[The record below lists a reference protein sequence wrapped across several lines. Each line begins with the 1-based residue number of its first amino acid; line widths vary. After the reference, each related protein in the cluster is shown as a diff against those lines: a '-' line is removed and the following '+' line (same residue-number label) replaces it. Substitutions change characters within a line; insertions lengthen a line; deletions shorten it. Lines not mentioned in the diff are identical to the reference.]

1 MNKTNNVAILIL
13 TGIAALTIAVGIG
26 RFSYTPILPY
36 MISELNL
43 TTTEAGLIASSN
55 YLGYLLG
62 SLIPIFPQF
71 PKNIRSIFIYS
82 IFISIISLFA
92 MGLTNTFEVFIL
104 IRFIH
109 GIFSAFVLI
118 LGTSLIVSHVQ
129 KKGKIF
135 LGTAHFSGVG
145 LGMALSAIV
154 VSYLGFLNFTW
165 DELWFSI
172 GILAIML
179 SFQIIKFTP
188 IQKAEVKYNLKS
200 KNKTSLGFS
209 LITISYGLYGFGYVA
224 FGTFISTMSRLTP
237 GLEKTEPYVWFV
249 VGVTGIPSV
258 FFWNWFG
265 SKIGNDIGLFLANL
279 ILGLGVLFSVLI
291 NNEFGI
297 FISCILFGLSFV
309 PITSMCLLEGQ
320 ERFSGSFIVST
331 AILTFS
337 FSIGQ
342 MIGPYFGGV
351 IIDLFNSYSIALTI
365 SSISLFI
372 ASILMINPTRFL
384 NRNFRDI
391 L

>member
-82 IFISIISLFA
+82 IFISITSLFA

-165 DELWFSI
+165 DKLWFSI

-320 ERFSGSFIVST
+320 KRFSGSFIVST

-342 MIGPYFGGV
+342 MIGPYLSGLLTDYYGSFFFSMIISGIVLIFG
-351 IIDLFNSYSIALTI
+351 
-365 SSISLFI
+365 SL
-372 ASILMINPTRFL
+372 LMINPKRFL
-384 NRNFRDI
+384 NI
-391 L
+391 

>member
-82 IFISIISLFA
+82 IFISITSLFA
-92 MGLTNTFEVFIL
+92 MGLTNTFEAFIL

-109 GIFSAFVLI
+109 GVFSAFVLI

-320 ERFSGSFIVST
+320 KRFSGSFIVST

-342 MIGPYFGGV
+342 MIGPYLSGLLTDYFGSFFFSM
-351 IIDLFNSYSIALTI
+351 IISGIVLIFG
-365 SSISLFI
+365 SL
-372 ASILMINPTRFL
+372 LMINPNRFL
-384 NRNFRDI
+384 NI
-391 L
+391 

>member
-342 MIGPYFGGV
+342 MIGPYLSGLLTDYYNSFFFSMIISGIVLIFG
-351 IIDLFNSYSIALTI
+351 
-365 SSISLFI
+365 SL
-372 ASILMINPTRFL
+372 LMINPSRFL
-384 NRNFRDI
+384 NI
-391 L
+391 

>member
-297 FISCILFGLSFV
+297 FLSCILFGISFV

-320 ERFSGSFIVST
+320 KRFSGSFIVST

-342 MIGPYFGGV
+342 MIGPYLSGLLTDYYGSFFFSMIISGIVLIFG
-351 IIDLFNSYSIALTI
+351 
-365 SSISLFI
+365 SL
-372 ASILMINPTRFL
+372 LMINPSRFL
-384 NRNFRDI
+384 NI
-391 L
+391 

>member
-1 MNKTNNVAILIL
+1 MNKTNNVVILIL
-13 TGIAALTIAVGIG
+13 TGIVALTIAVGIG

-43 TTTEAGLIASSN
+43 STTEAGLIASAN

-71 PKNIRSIFIYS
+71 PKNIRSLFIYS
-82 IFISIISLFA
+82 IFITIISLFA
-92 MGLTNTFEVFIL
+92 MGLTNTFEIFII

-118 LGTSLIVSHVQ
+118 LGTSLIVSHIQ
-129 KKGKIF
+129 TKGKLF

-145 LGMALSAIV
+145 LGMSLSAIV
-154 VSYLGFLNFTW
+154 VSYLGFLNFKW
-165 DELWFSI
+165 NELWFCI
-172 GILAIML
+172 GVLALIL
-179 SFQIIKFTP
+179 SYQIIRFTP
-188 IQKAEVKYNLKS
+188 LQKEEVQYKLKS
-200 KNKTSLGFS
+200 KNQINLGFS
-209 LITISYGLYGFGYVA
+209 LIIISYGLYGFGYVA

-237 GLEKTEPYVWFV
+237 GIENTEPYVWFL
-249 VGVTGIPSV
+249 VGITGIPSV

-291 NNEFGI
+291 NNQFGI
-297 FISCILFGLSFV
+297 FLSCVLFGLSFI

-320 ERFSGSFIVST
+320 KRFSGSFIAST

-342 MIGPYFGGV
+342 MIGPYFTG
-351 IIDLFNSYSIALTI
+351 ILTDYYGSFFFSMLI
-365 SSISLFI
+365 SGIVLIFGSF
-372 ASILMINPTRFL
+372 LMINPKRYL
-384 NRNFRDI
+384 KI
-391 L
+391 

>member
-172 GILAIML
+172 GILAVML

-320 ERFSGSFIVST
+320 KRFSGSFIVST

-342 MIGPYFGGV
+342 MIGPYLSGLLTDYYNSFFFSMIISGIVLIFG
-351 IIDLFNSYSIALTI
+351 
-365 SSISLFI
+365 SL
-372 ASILMINPTRFL
+372 LMINPKRFL
-384 NRNFRDI
+384 NI
-391 L
+391 

>member
-179 SFQIIKFTP
+179 SFQIVKFTP

-320 ERFSGSFIVST
+320 KRFSGSFIVST

-342 MIGPYFGGV
+342 MIGPYLSGLLTDYYNSFFFSMIISGIVLIFG
-351 IIDLFNSYSIALTI
+351 
-365 SSISLFI
+365 SL
-372 ASILMINPTRFL
+372 LMINPKRFL
-384 NRNFRDI
+384 NI
-391 L
+391 

>member
-1 MNKTNNVAILIL
+1 MNKTNNVTILIL

-92 MGLTNTFEVFIL
+92 MGLTNTFEIFIL

-109 GIFSAFVLI
+109 GVFSAFVLI

-342 MIGPYFGGV
+342 MIGPYLSGLLTDYYNSFFFSMIISGIVLIFG
-351 IIDLFNSYSIALTI
+351 
-365 SSISLFI
+365 SL
-372 ASILMINPTRFL
+372 LMINPKRFL
-384 NRNFRDI
+384 NI
-391 L
+391 

>member
-172 GILAIML
+172 GILAIIL

-200 KNKTSLGFS
+200 KHKTSLGFS

-320 ERFSGSFIVST
+320 KRFSGSFIVST

-342 MIGPYFGGV
+342 MIGPYLSGLLTDYYNSFFFSMIISGIVLIFG
-351 IIDLFNSYSIALTI
+351 
-365 SSISLFI
+365 SL
-372 ASILMINPTRFL
+372 LMINPNRFL
-384 NRNFRDI
+384 NI
-391 L
+391 

>member
-209 LITISYGLYGFGYVA
+209 LITISSGLYGFGYVA

-320 ERFSGSFIVST
+320 KRFSGSFIVST

-342 MIGPYFGGV
+342 MIGPYLSGLLTDYYNSFFFSMIISGIVLIFG
-351 IIDLFNSYSIALTI
+351 
-365 SSISLFI
+365 SL
-372 ASILMINPTRFL
+372 LMINPKRFL
-384 NRNFRDI
+384 NI
-391 L
+391 

>member
-320 ERFSGSFIVST
+320 KRFSGSFIIST

-342 MIGPYFGGV
+342 MIGPYLSGLLTDYYGSFFFSMIISGIVLIFG
-351 IIDLFNSYSIALTI
+351 
-365 SSISLFI
+365 SL
-372 ASILMINPTRFL
+372 LMINPNRFL
-384 NRNFRDI
+384 NI
-391 L
+391 

>member
-36 MISELNL
+36 MISELKL
-43 TTTEAGLIASSN
+43 TTTDAGLIASSN

-172 GILAIML
+172 GILAIIL

-320 ERFSGSFIVST
+320 KRFSGSFIVST

-342 MIGPYFGGV
+342 MIGPYLSGLLTDYYGSFFFSMIISGIVLIFG
-351 IIDLFNSYSIALTI
+351 
-365 SSISLFI
+365 SL
-372 ASILMINPTRFL
+372 LMINPKRFL
-384 NRNFRDI
+384 NI
-391 L
+391 

>member
-172 GILAIML
+172 GILAMML

-320 ERFSGSFIVST
+320 KRFSGSFIVST

-342 MIGPYFGGV
+342 MIGPYLSGLLTDYYNSFFFSMIISGIVLIFG
-351 IIDLFNSYSIALTI
+351 
-365 SSISLFI
+365 SL
-372 ASILMINPTRFL
+372 LMINPKRFL
-384 NRNFRDI
+384 NI
-391 L
+391 

>member
-92 MGLTNTFEVFIL
+92 MGLTNTFEIFIL

-109 GIFSAFVLI
+109 GVFSAFVLI

-320 ERFSGSFIVST
+320 KRFSGSFIVST

-342 MIGPYFGGV
+342 MIGPYLSGLLTDYYNSFFFSMIISGIVLIFG
-351 IIDLFNSYSIALTI
+351 
-365 SSISLFI
+365 SL
-372 ASILMINPTRFL
+372 LMINPKRFL
-384 NRNFRDI
+384 NI
-391 L
+391 

>member
-1 MNKTNNVAILIL
+1 MNKTNNVTILIL

-342 MIGPYFGGV
+342 MIGPYLSGLLTDYYNSFFFSMIISGIVLIFG
-351 IIDLFNSYSIALTI
+351 
-365 SSISLFI
+365 SL
-372 ASILMINPTRFL
+372 LMINPKRFL
-384 NRNFRDI
+384 NI
-391 L
+391 

>member
-82 IFISIISLFA
+82 IFISIVSLFS

-165 DELWFSI
+165 DELPLDT
-172 GILAIML
+172 GNGVMTTLHG
-179 SFQIIKFTP
+179 
-188 IQKAEVKYNLKS
+188 AEIAHWHNEIYEEHGWDHIDYLEFKIEGNH
-200 KNKTSLGFS
+200 
-209 LITISYGLYGFGYVA
+209 ITIRNK
-224 FGTFISTMSRLTP
+224 SR
-237 GLEKTEPYVWFV
+237 
-249 VGVTGIPSV
+249 
-258 FFWNWFG
+258 
-265 SKIGNDIGLFLANL
+265 
-279 ILGLGVLFSVLI
+279 
-291 NNEFGI
+291 
-297 FISCILFGLSFV
+297 
-309 PITSMCLLEGQ
+309 EG
-320 ERFSGSFIVST
+320 R
-331 AILTFS
+331 
-337 FSIGQ
+337 
-342 MIGPYFGGV
+342 
-351 IIDLFNSYSIALTI
+351 
-365 SSISLFI
+365 
-372 ASILMINPTRFL
+372 
-384 NRNFRDI
+384 
-391 L
+391 

>member
-237 GLEKTEPYVWFV
+237 GLEKTESYVWFV

-320 ERFSGSFIVST
+320 KRFSGSFIVST

-342 MIGPYFGGV
+342 MIGPYLSGLLTDYYNSFFFSMIISGIVLIFG
-351 IIDLFNSYSIALTI
+351 
-365 SSISLFI
+365 SL
-372 ASILMINPTRFL
+372 LMINPKRFL
-384 NRNFRDI
+384 NI
-391 L
+391 

>member
-237 GLEKTEPYVWFV
+237 GLEKTEPYVWFL

-320 ERFSGSFIVST
+320 KRFSGSFIVST

-342 MIGPYFGGV
+342 MIGPYLSGLLTDYYNSFFFSMIISGIVLIFG
-351 IIDLFNSYSIALTI
+351 
-365 SSISLFI
+365 SL
-372 ASILMINPTRFL
+372 LMINPKRFL
-384 NRNFRDI
+384 NI
-391 L
+391 

>member
-36 MISELNL
+36 MISELKL
-43 TTTEAGLIASSN
+43 TTTDAGLIASSN

-109 GIFSAFVLI
+109 GVFSAFVLI

-154 VSYLGFLNFTW
+154 VSYLGFLNFKW

-172 GILAIML
+172 GILAIIL

-200 KNKTSLGFS
+200 KHKTSLGFS

-297 FISCILFGLSFV
+297 FLSCILFGLSFV

-320 ERFSGSFIVST
+320 KRFSGSFIVST

-342 MIGPYFGGV
+342 MIGPYLSGLLTDYYGSFFFSMIISGIVLIFG
-351 IIDLFNSYSIALTI
+351 
-365 SSISLFI
+365 SL
-372 ASILMINPTRFL
+372 LMINPKRFL
-384 NRNFRDI
+384 NI
-391 L
+391 

>member
-62 SLIPIFPQF
+62 SLIPIFPKF

-320 ERFSGSFIVST
+320 KRFSGSFIVST

-342 MIGPYFGGV
+342 MIGPYLSGLLTDYYNSFFFSMIISGIVLIFG
-351 IIDLFNSYSIALTI
+351 
-365 SSISLFI
+365 SL
-372 ASILMINPTRFL
+372 LMINPKRFL
-384 NRNFRDI
+384 NI
-391 L
+391 

>member
-1 MNKTNNVAILIL
+1 MNNTNNVAILIL

-320 ERFSGSFIVST
+320 KRFSGSFIVST

-342 MIGPYFGGV
+342 MIGPYLSGLLTDYYNSFFFSMIISGIVLIFG
-351 IIDLFNSYSIALTI
+351 
-365 SSISLFI
+365 SL
-372 ASILMINPTRFL
+372 LMINPNRFL
-384 NRNFRDI
+384 NI
-391 L
+391 

>member
-249 VGVTGIPSV
+249 VGVTGIASV

-342 MIGPYFGGV
+342 MIGPYLSGLLTDYYNSFFFSMIISGIVLIFG
-351 IIDLFNSYSIALTI
+351 
-365 SSISLFI
+365 SL
-372 ASILMINPTRFL
+372 LMINPKRFL
-384 NRNFRDI
+384 NI
-391 L
+391 

>member
-320 ERFSGSFIVST
+320 KRFSGSFIVST

-342 MIGPYFGGV
+342 MIGPYLSGLLTDYYGSFFFSMIISGIILIFG
-351 IIDLFNSYSIALTI
+351 
-365 SSISLFI
+365 SL
-372 ASILMINPTRFL
+372 LMINPNRFL
-384 NRNFRDI
+384 NI
-391 L
+391 

>member
-200 KNKTSLGFS
+200 KNKTNLGFS

-237 GLEKTEPYVWFV
+237 GLEKTEPFVWFV
-249 VGVTGIPSV
+249 VGITGIPSV

-320 ERFSGSFIVST
+320 KRFSGSFIVST

-342 MIGPYFGGV
+342 MIGPYLSGLLTDYYNSFFFSMIISGIVLIFG
-351 IIDLFNSYSIALTI
+351 
-365 SSISLFI
+365 SL
-372 ASILMINPTRFL
+372 LMINPKRFL
-384 NRNFRDI
+384 NI
-391 L
+391 

>member
-92 MGLTNTFEVFIL
+92 MGLTNTFEIFIL

-109 GIFSAFVLI
+109 GVFSAFVLI

-165 DELWFSI
+165 DKLWFSI

-200 KNKTSLGFS
+200 KNKTNLGFS

-297 FISCILFGLSFV
+297 FLSCILFGISFV

-320 ERFSGSFIVST
+320 KRFSGSFIVST

-342 MIGPYFGGV
+342 MIGPYLSGLLTDYYNSFFFSMIISGIVLIFG
-351 IIDLFNSYSIALTI
+351 
-365 SSISLFI
+365 SL
-372 ASILMINPTRFL
+372 LMINPNRFL
-384 NRNFRDI
+384 NI
-391 L
+391 

>member
-62 SLIPIFPQF
+62 SLIPIFPKF

-200 KNKTSLGFS
+200 KYKTSLGFS

-320 ERFSGSFIVST
+320 KRFSGSFIVST

-342 MIGPYFGGV
+342 MIGPYLSGLLTDYYNSFFFSMIISGIVLIFG
-351 IIDLFNSYSIALTI
+351 
-365 SSISLFI
+365 SL
-372 ASILMINPTRFL
+372 LMINPKRFL
-384 NRNFRDI
+384 NI
-391 L
+391 

>member
-1 MNKTNNVAILIL
+1 MNKTNNVTILIL

-36 MISELNL
+36 MISELKL
-43 TTTEAGLIASSN
+43 TTTDAGLIASSN

-62 SLIPIFPQF
+62 SLIPIFPKF
-71 PKNIRSIFIYS
+71 PKKIRSIFICS

-92 MGLTNTFEVFIL
+92 MGLTNTFEIFIL

-109 GIFSAFVLI
+109 GVFSAFVLI

-129 KKGKIF
+129 KEGKLF

-165 DELWFSI
+165 DKLWFCI
-172 GILAIML
+172 GILALIL

-237 GLEKTEPYVWFV
+237 GLEKTEPYVWLV

-258 FFWNWFG
+258 FFWNWLG

-342 MIGPYFGGV
+342 MIGPYLSGLLTDYYNSFFFSMIISGIVLIFG
-351 IIDLFNSYSIALTI
+351 
-365 SSISLFI
+365 SL
-372 ASILMINPTRFL
+372 LMINPKRFL
-384 NRNFRDI
+384 NI
-391 L
+391 

>member
-104 IRFIH
+104 IRFVH

-172 GILAIML
+172 GILAIIL

-320 ERFSGSFIVST
+320 KRFSGSFIVST

-342 MIGPYFGGV
+342 MIGPYLSGLLTDYYNSFFFSMIISGIVLIFG
-351 IIDLFNSYSIALTI
+351 
-365 SSISLFI
+365 SL
-372 ASILMINPTRFL
+372 LMINPKRFL
-384 NRNFRDI
+384 NI
-391 L
+391 

>member
-109 GIFSAFVLI
+109 GVFSAFVLI

-129 KKGKIF
+129 KKGKLF

-200 KNKTSLGFS
+200 KNKTNLGFS

-320 ERFSGSFIVST
+320 KRFSGSFIVST

-342 MIGPYFGGV
+342 MIGPYLSG
-351 IIDLFNSYSIALTI
+351 LLTDYYGSFFFSMII
-365 SSISLFI
+365 SSIILIFGSL
-372 ASILMINPTRFL
+372 LMINPNRFL
-384 NRNFRDI
+384 NI
-391 L
+391 

>member
-71 PKNIRSIFIYS
+71 PKNVRSIFIYS

-165 DELWFSI
+165 DKLWFSI

-342 MIGPYFGGV
+342 MIGPYLSGLLTDYYDSFFFSMIISGIILIFGS
-351 IIDLFNSYSIALTI
+351 F
-365 SSISLFI
+365 
-372 ASILMINPTRFL
+372 LMINPNRFL
-384 NRNFRDI
+384 NI
-391 L
+391 

>member
-297 FISCILFGLSFV
+297 FLSCILFGLSFV

-320 ERFSGSFIVST
+320 KRFSGSFIVST

-342 MIGPYFGGV
+342 MIGPYLSGLLTDYYGSFFFSMIISGIVLIFG
-351 IIDLFNSYSIALTI
+351 
-365 SSISLFI
+365 SL
-372 ASILMINPTRFL
+372 LMINPKRFL
-384 NRNFRDI
+384 NI
-391 L
+391 

>member
-109 GIFSAFVLI
+109 GVFSAFVLI

-154 VSYLGFLNFTW
+154 VSYLGFLNFKW

-172 GILAIML
+172 GILAIIL

-200 KNKTSLGFS
+200 KHKTNLGFS

-237 GLEKTEPYVWFV
+237 GLEKTEPFVWFV
-249 VGVTGIPSV
+249 VGITGIPSV

-320 ERFSGSFIVST
+320 KRFSGSFIVST

-342 MIGPYFGGV
+342 MIGPYLSGLLTDYYGSFFFSMIISGIVLIFG
-351 IIDLFNSYSIALTI
+351 
-365 SSISLFI
+365 SL
-372 ASILMINPTRFL
+372 LMINPNRFL
-384 NRNFRDI
+384 NI
-391 L
+391 

>member
-320 ERFSGSFIVST
+320 KRFSGSFIVST

-342 MIGPYFGGV
+342 MIGPYLSGLLTDYYNSFFFSMMISGIVLIFG
-351 IIDLFNSYSIALTI
+351 
-365 SSISLFI
+365 SL
-372 ASILMINPTRFL
+372 LMINPKRFL
-384 NRNFRDI
+384 NI
-391 L
+391 

>member
-82 IFISIISLFA
+82 IFISITSLFA

-279 ILGLGVLFSVLI
+279 ILGIGVLFSVLI

-297 FISCILFGLSFV
+297 FLSCILFGISFV

-320 ERFSGSFIVST
+320 KRFSGSFIIST

-342 MIGPYFGGV
+342 MIGPYLSGLLTDYYGSFFFSMIISGIVLIFG
-351 IIDLFNSYSIALTI
+351 
-365 SSISLFI
+365 SL
-372 ASILMINPTRFL
+372 LMINPKRFL
-384 NRNFRDI
+384 NI
-391 L
+391 

>member
-36 MISELNL
+36 MISELKL
-43 TTTEAGLIASSN
+43 TTTDAGLIASSN

-165 DELWFSI
+165 YELWFSI

-320 ERFSGSFIVST
+320 KRFSGSFIVST

-342 MIGPYFGGV
+342 MIGPYLSGLLTDYYGSFFFSMIISGIVLIFG
-351 IIDLFNSYSIALTI
+351 
-365 SSISLFI
+365 SL
-372 ASILMINPTRFL
+372 LMINPKRFL
-384 NRNFRDI
+384 NI
-391 L
+391 

>member
-200 KNKTSLGFS
+200 KNKTNLGFS

-320 ERFSGSFIVST
+320 KRFSGSFIVST

-342 MIGPYFGGV
+342 MIGPYLSGLLTDYYGSFFFSMIISGIVLIFG
-351 IIDLFNSYSIALTI
+351 
-365 SSISLFI
+365 SL
-372 ASILMINPTRFL
+372 LMINPNRFL
-384 NRNFRDI
+384 NI
-391 L
+391 

>member
-43 TTTEAGLIASSN
+43 TATEAGLIASSN

-179 SFQIIKFTP
+179 SFQIIRFTP

-200 KNKTSLGFS
+200 KNKTNLGFS

-320 ERFSGSFIVST
+320 KRFSGSFIVST

-342 MIGPYFGGV
+342 MIGPYLSGLLTDHYGSFFFSMIISGIVLIFG
-351 IIDLFNSYSIALTI
+351 
-365 SSISLFI
+365 SL
-372 ASILMINPTRFL
+372 LMINPNRFL
-384 NRNFRDI
+384 NI
-391 L
+391 

>member
-82 IFISIISLFA
+82 IFISITSLFA

-172 GILAIML
+172 GILAIIL

-200 KNKTSLGFS
+200 KHKTSLGFS

-342 MIGPYFGGV
+342 MIGPYLSGLLTDYYNSFFFSMIISGIVLIFG
-351 IIDLFNSYSIALTI
+351 
-365 SSISLFI
+365 SL
-372 ASILMINPTRFL
+372 LMINPKRFL
-384 NRNFRDI
+384 NI
-391 L
+391 

>member
-109 GIFSAFVLI
+109 GVFSAFVLI

-129 KKGKIF
+129 KKGKLF

-154 VSYLGFLNFTW
+154 VSYLGYLNFTW

-200 KNKTSLGFS
+200 KNKTNLGFS

-320 ERFSGSFIVST
+320 KRFSGSFIVST

-342 MIGPYFGGV
+342 MIGPYLSGLLTDYFGSFFFSM
-351 IIDLFNSYSIALTI
+351 IISGIVLIFG
-365 SSISLFI
+365 SL
-372 ASILMINPTRFL
+372 LMINPNRFL
-384 NRNFRDI
+384 NI
-391 L
+391 